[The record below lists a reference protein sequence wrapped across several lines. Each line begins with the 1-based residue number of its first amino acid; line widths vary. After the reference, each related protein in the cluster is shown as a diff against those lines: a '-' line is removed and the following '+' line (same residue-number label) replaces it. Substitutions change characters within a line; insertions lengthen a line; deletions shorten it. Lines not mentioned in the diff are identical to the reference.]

1 MFKFSLLH
9 YCNHVR
15 PKYTYFYWLFSYIAK
30 LFKYW
35 EINYIIP
42 YSKSVYLAHLAQ
54 GVMWGIVITVHLSV
68 NFSIS
73 IFIFESTRP
82 VGLFLY
88 KVYVFFCI
96 EKRIPKRT
104 NIFFN
109 EFHSKIAFRKCIE
122 LLCITEY
129 YRFFCVFFLHE
140 RGQKRNFK
148 IWLYFIEHKLCMNN
162 KLSDT
167 GLCEPLLIILMVKRF
182 LNIANCLLIC
192 RMCYTQVFSP

>member
-15 PKYTYFYWLFSYIAK
+15 PKNTYFYWLFSYIAK

-35 EINYIIP
+35 KINYIIP

-54 GVMWGIVITVHLSV
+54 GIMWGIVITVHLSLSV

-109 EFHSKIAFRKCIE
+109 EFHSKIAFRKCIG

-129 YRFFCVFFLHE
+129 YRFFCVFFYMKGAK
-140 RGQKRNFK
+140 RGISKFDYILLNTNSVWITSWVIQVYVS
-148 IWLYFIEHKLCMNN
+148 LY
-162 KLSDT
+162 
-167 GLCEPLLIILMVKRF
+167 LLF
-182 LNIANCLLIC
+182 WW
-192 RMCYTQVFSP
+192 